1 MSSVLPLNILDFCLE
16 IRLTVEKAGRPPIH
30 LMTMW
35 HELGGLELSPLW
47 LRPTQADVNP
57 AQDYPEPPHSLT
69 SISHRPCFPLLAS
82 SLRHGA
88 KSISRCVYQPHGPL
102 FYVTSYGS
110 GLYEWRTDILEG

>member
-57 AQDYPEPPHSLT
+57 AQNYPEPPHSLT
-69 SISHRPCFPLLAS
+69 YIAHRPCFPLLAQAFGMVPSPFPVVFTNLTDPS
-82 SLRHGA
+82 SM
-88 KSISRCVYQPHGPL
+88 SRAMEVAC
-102 FYVTSYGS
+102 TSG
-110 GLYEWRTDILEG
+110 EQTF